1 MKYDVAIIG
10 AGLSGLALGLGLS
23 QAGRRVV
30 VLDARPAPQF
40 APLPA
45 GEFDTRIYAI
55 SPASAAWLAQ
65 ARVWGALDPTRIAP
79 VYDMQVYG
87 DQATT
92 LAPGLD
98 LSAYTAGVGELC
110 TIVEERELSRVLA
123 DAARFSATLEVL
135 RPVQV
140 TSVDTSVDEA
150 RITLAD
156 GRVVAAELVVGADGG
171 RSWVREHAG
180 IDVESFDYHQ
190 SAVVANFRC
199 EKPHHNIASQWF
211 RVEADGA
218 SGILAWLP
226 LPDNCIS
233 MVWSVN
239 TQYADK
245 LLALD
250 QESLAGQVAQ
260 AGMNKLGTLTCF
272 GAPAAFPLR
281 NQRAKRLI
289 AARLALVA
297 DAAHVLHPL
306 AGQGLNLGFGDCA
319 GLCAA
324 LVGAR
329 DCGDALALRAYE
341 RGRKAALA
349 EMHAV
354 THGMARLFALD
365 HPVARNLR
373 NFGLNLAGRL
383 PVISKL
389 IVRGAIRG

>member
-1 MKYDVAIIG
+1 MRYDVAIIG
-10 AGLSGLALGLGLS
+10 AGLSGMALGLALS
-23 QAGRRVV
+23 QAGKRVV
-30 VLDARPAPQF
+30 VLDARPAPQH

-45 GEFDTRIYAI
+45 GEFDARIYAI

-65 ARVWGALDPTRIAP
+65 TRVWGALDPTRIAP

-98 LSAYTAGVGELC
+98 LSAYRAGIGELC

-123 DAARFSATLEVL
+123 DAARFSASLEVL

-140 TSVDTSVDEA
+140 TSLDANADEA
-150 RITLAD
+150 LITLAD
-156 GRVVAAELVVGADGG
+156 GRIVAAELLVGADGG

-180 IDVESFDYHQ
+180 IGVDAFDYRQ
-190 SAVVANFRC
+190 SAVVANFRT
-199 EKPHHNIASQWF
+199 EKQHHNIASQWF
-211 RVEADGA
+211 RIEEDGA

-226 LPDNCIS
+226 LPDNRMS
-233 MVWSVN
+233 MVWSVG
-239 TQYADK
+239 TAFAGK
-245 LLALD
+245 LLELDWEAL
-250 QESLAGQVAQ
+250 AARVAQ
-260 AGMNKLGTLTCF
+260 AGMHKLGGLTCI

-281 NQRAKRLI
+281 NQRANRLI
-289 AARLALVA
+289 GARLALVA
-297 DAAHVLHPL
+297 DAGHVLHPL

-324 LVGAR
+324 LAGVR
-329 DCGDALALRAYE
+329 DCGDPLALRTYE
-341 RGRKAALA
+341 RARKAALA

-354 THGMARLFALD
+354 THGMARLFALE
-365 HPVARNLR
+365 HPLARNLR

-383 PVISKL
+383 PVIPKL
-389 IVRGAIRG
+389 IVRSAIRG

>member
-1 MKYDVAIIG
+1 M
-10 AGLSGLALGLGLS
+10 ALGLALS

-30 VLDARPAPQF
+30 VLDARPAPQH

-45 GEFDTRIYAI
+45 GEFDARIYAI
-55 SPASAAWLAQ
+55 SPASAAWLTQ
-65 ARVWGALDPTRIAP
+65 ARIWGALDPTRIAP

-92 LAPGLD
+92 LSPGLD
-98 LSAYTAGVGELC
+98 LSAYRAGIGELC

-123 DAARFSATLEVL
+123 DAARFSASLEVL

-140 TSVDTSVDEA
+140 ASLEANADEA
-150 RITLAD
+150 RINLAD
-156 GRVVAAELVVGADGG
+156 GRVIEAELVVGADGG

-180 IDVESFDYHQ
+180 IAVEHFDYRQ

-211 RVEADGA
+211 RVEEDGA

-233 MVWSVN
+233 IVWSVS
-239 TQYADK
+239 TAFAGELVGLDGAA
-245 LLALD
+245 LA
-250 QESLAGQVAQ
+250 ARVAQ
-260 AGMNKLGTLTCF
+260 AGMHKLGRLNCI
-272 GAPAAFPLR
+272 GAPVAFPLR

-289 AARLALVA
+289 GARLALVA

-324 LVGAR
+324 LAGAR
-329 DCGDALALRAYE
+329 DCGDPLVLRTYE
-341 RGRKAALA
+341 RARKAALV

-354 THGMARLFALD
+354 THGMARLFALE
-365 HPVARNLR
+365 HPAARNLR

-383 PVISKL
+383 PVIPKL

>member
-1 MKYDVAIIG
+1 
-10 AGLSGLALGLGLS
+10 
-23 QAGRRVV
+23 V
-30 VLDARPAPQF
+30 VLDARPAPEF
-40 APLPA
+40 ASLPA
-45 GEFDTRIYAI
+45 GEFDARIYAI

-65 ARVWGALDPTRIAP
+65 ARVWGALDPKRIAP

-98 LSAYTAGVGELC
+98 LSSYAAGVGELC

-140 TSVDTSVDEA
+140 TSVDANLDEA

-180 IDVESFDYHQ
+180 IGIESFDYHQ

-226 LPDNCIS
+226 LPDNCMS
-233 MVWSVN
+233 MVWSVS

-245 LLALD
+245 LLVLD
-250 QESLAGQVAQ
+250 QEALAGQVAQ
-260 AGMNKLGTLTCF
+260 AGMNKLGTLTSI

-289 AARLALVA
+289 ASRLALVA

-324 LVGAR
+324 LAGAR
-329 DCGDALALRAYE
+329 DCGDPLALRAFE

-383 PVISKL
+383 PVIPKL